1 MRPLVFVVTALVLVA
16 AGCDTEPSVYKAEPT
31 AKCLRGKGY
40 DVTTENAKVGVV
52 AAAAPNGGLL
62 AHEPGNAVTIAFGEN
77 SDDALAIQR
86 AFRRFA
92 PKKLRPHILDVMRT
106 QKNAVLLWTVTPPL
120 EEMNRVFGCLE
131 GGRVQRRRVPCLARY
146 VTRRD

>member
-1 MRPLVFVVTALVLVA
+1 MRRLVFLATTLAFLA
-16 AGCDTEPSVYKAEPT
+16 AGCNSEPSVYKAEPT

-92 PKKLRPHILDVMRT
+92 PKKLRPHILDVMRS

-120 EEMNRVFGCLE
+120 DEMNTVFGCLK
-131 GGRVQRRRVPCLARY
+131 G
-146 VTRRD
+146 

>member
-1 MRPLVFVVTALVLVA
+1 MRRLVFLVTAIAFLA

-40 DVTTENAKVGVV
+40 DVTTENANVGVV

-120 EEMNRVFGCLE
+120 EEMNKVFGCLK
-131 GGRVQRRRVPCLARY
+131 G
-146 VTRRD
+146 

>member
-1 MRPLVFVVTALVLVA
+1 MRRLVFLVTAIAFLA

-120 EEMNRVFGCLE
+120 EEMNKVFGCLE
-131 GGRVQRRRVPCLARY
+131 G
-146 VTRRD
+146 